1 MNPVSVDKTAQILQA
16 RSGAAV
22 RIDKCQ
28 SIQIINTYGKQVVD
42 TWEFDAQDA
51 THYMSMEHTRASLQ
65 KIRLTM
71 GDTLVSNR
79 REPMLT
85 ILDDTV
91 LASMT
96 C

>member
-1 MNPVSVDKTAQILQA
+1 
-16 RSGAAV
+16 
-22 RIDKCQ
+22 
-28 SIQIINTYGKQVVD
+28 
-42 TWEFDAQDA
+42 
-51 THYMSMEHTRASLQ
+51 MSMEHTRASLQ